1 MLTPWQNS
9 EPPPRPCQS
18 EALDATLSYLA
29 RGGDAGMVSMVMGSG
44 KTRLTAETCRM
55 LWRRGTTTLVTVP
68 SQALVVQTADVMRAR
83 LGNDLVGTYWQHARD
98 LRPVLICC
106 NSSLDTL
113 AEEPINVN
121 TWIADE
127 AHGTEAAGVLSFRS
141 AVQPRRIIGL
151 SATPWRA
158 NDRERLSIFRDL
170 IYEYTAA
177 QALADGVLVPWRFP
191 DPLVATD
198 ADEAHHDLDDACTD
212 WILRRI
218 AAGDGP
224 TIVDAN
230 TIEDAETYA
239 AELVDA
245 GIRAMAVHSKMRR
258 EAMTQRI
265 EALRTGDLDCIVHV
279 NILTEGV
286 DMPWLVNGC
295 LRRRRG
301 SRVKHVQHIGRYMR
315 SAPGK
320 THCNL
325 FDPHGLFGLHSM
337 NDPAALGEYSRAEKS
352 EPEETEHY
360 PLIDPFTGEEI
371 DLDAPA
377 PERRRVLAAMDASSW
392 LLQAS
397 AALRGAKLGQAQR
410 DDPAERKWRVL
421 KATPAQLAMLDRWK
435 STAHWMTSAT
445 ETQQTPELRDLAR
458 AFRAVHARKEDVR
471 RGSVSDLITC
481 MVCARRA
488 PQTAVEGTPHPR
500 DLMIATLRSH
510 GVTWPEPSTL
520 PPKPSKRRGDK
531 KEKSAA

>member
-1 MLTPWQNS
+1 VLTPWQHTRA
-9 EPPPRPCQS
+9 PRRWQT
-18 EALDATLSYLA
+18 EALDQLGAYFA
-29 RGGDAGMVSMVMGSG
+29 RGGSAGLISAIMGAG
-44 KTRLTAETCRM
+44 KTALTAEICRM
-55 LWRRGTTTLVTVP
+55 YWRRGATLVVTVP
-68 SQALVVQTADVMRAR
+68 SQALVVQTVAALQER
-83 LGNDLVGTYWQHARD
+83 LGTSLVGAYWERARD
-98 LRPVLICC
+98 LRPVIVCC
-106 NSSLDTL
+106 TASLAAL
-113 AEEPINVN
+113 AEEPINVHL
-121 TWIADE
+121 WLADE
-127 AHGTEAAGVLSFRS
+127 AHGTEAAGALAFRD
-141 AVQPRRIIGL
+141 AVQPRRVIGL
-151 SATPWRA
+151 SATPYRS

-191 DPLVATD
+191 DPLVASD

-265 EALRTGDLDCIVHV
+265 EALRTGELDCIVHV

-337 NDPAALGEYSRAEKS
+337 NDPAALGEYSRAEKT
-352 EPEETEHY
+352 EPEETEHF

-410 DDPAERKWRVL
+410 DDPAERKWRIL

-435 STAHWMTSAT
+435 STAHWMTSAP

-458 AFRAVHARKEDVR
+458 AFRAVHARKADVR

-488 PQTAVEGTPHPR
+488 PQTAAEGTPHPR